1 MGRMIDL
8 IITSL
13 YFILPAYFANMM
25 PVFAA
30 KLRLPG
36 GKPVSEKWLG
46 AHKTW
51 RGFYAGYLGALL
63 MLAVQLWFQKIGFM
77 EEYRILKY
85 NLGYGLGSVIF
96 AYAALFGF
104 GALIGDSVKSFFKR
118 RLRVKPGRP
127 FFPFDQ
133 LDFIL
138 GVWVGSVLF
147 LDVSWEVFAILLIV
161 TPLLHFLANLIGYLV
176 GLKKVWW

>member
-1 MGRMIDL
+1 MIDL
-8 IITSL
+8 LISSL

-36 GKPVSEKWLG
+36 GAAISKRWLG

-51 RGFYAGYLGALL
+51 RGFYTGYLGALL
-63 MLAVQLWFQKIGFM
+63 VLAGQWSAASQGLMEGFS
-77 EEYRILKY
+77 ILAY
-85 NLGYGLGSVIF
+85 DRMGWMILGYAG
-96 AYAALFGF
+96 LFGL

-118 RLRVKPGRP
+118 RLGRKPGSAW
-127 FFPFDQ
+127 FPFDQ
-133 LDFIL
+133 VDFIL
-138 GVWVGSVLF
+138 GACLFTWPFVGF
-147 LDVSWEVFAILLIV
+147 GWEVFVILLVV
-161 TPLLHFLANLIGYLV
+161 TPVLHFVVNVIAYFI